1 MRTFANFAPIRKPVD
16 LQQISTDC
24 HLRSRRISNLRRR
37 RKKHVVTQILVRRS
51 NENKCK
57 YILDSS
63 KYQNTGSIARGNTI
77 VREGGDNGCRGH
89 MPALACPLV
98 TYNTTMH
105 SGEKTLLVTYNTTL
119 LSGEK
124 PSLLH
129 TTLHCYVTK
138 HCNTPQHIKMPP
150 FSHSSGDPFH
160 RTG

>member
-98 TYNTTMH
+98 TYNTTLH
-105 SGEKTLLVTYNTTL
+105 SREKSSLSQIQQCTKKGQNTAM
-119 LSGEK
+119 
-124 PSLLH
+124 
-129 TTLHCYVTK
+129 
-138 HCNTPQHIKMPP
+138 PQHKIGP
-150 FSHSSGDPFH
+150 FRSQ
-160 RTG
+160 

>member
-51 NENKCK
+51 DENKCK

-89 MPALACPLV
+89 MPALGLSPCHIQH
-98 TYNTTMH
+98 YNAQ
-105 SGEKTLLVTYNTTL
+105 SGKALLVTYNT
-119 LSGEK
+119 
-124 PSLLH
+124 LH
-129 TTLHCYVTK
+129 TGESTTSTPVSKVSSHCIQWCT
-138 HCNTPQHIKMPP
+138 N
-150 FSHSSGDPFH
+150 
-160 RTG
+160 

>member
-98 TYNTTMH
+98 TYNTTLH
-105 SGEKTLLVTYNTTL
+105 
-119 LSGEK
+119 SGEK
-124 PSLLH
+124 PSLSH
-129 TTLHCYVTK
+129 TTHCTLEKV
-138 HCNTPQHIKMPP
+138 PQVPLCQKYHHIA
-150 FSHSSGDPFH
+150 SSGVQIDG
-160 RTG
+160 TLGDTSASYIS

>member
-51 NENKCK
+51 DENKCK

-98 TYNTTMH
+98 TYNTTPH
-105 SGEKTLLVTYNTTL
+105 SGEK
-119 LSGEK
+119 
-124 PSLLH
+124 PFLLH